1 MTDDHRLDEG
11 IRSLLGMAGADAP
24 TDTVPVHAIVTRHAR
39 SRVLVVAA
47 AVVLVLVGA
56 VVLTSGRDGQ
66 PQVAPATTPVAVSST
81 VAQSSGDPTVP
92 DGPLCTVPNIT
103 EYDEIGTMHTVMPN
117 EQPLDAYVT
126 VDSTGSFCSGDT
138 IVVSVTVHNRG
149 VATESVPT
157 RLILNGGPN
166 KYPVIEYP
174 PYPLQPGN
182 SRTET
187 FEVTLPAA
195 PPGNYVLGL
204 YGLGEGAPIT
214 LANPPLCDET
224 TLETTATADAAMG
237 THYAFITGTNVGTRD
252 CFIGAVRRVEN
263 YVDGIPNLLSNV
275 GGLDQ
280 PSLPPLQSHVLRPG
294 DRVGIVVSTTSSC
307 LDGTVVEQPIEVL
320 ALHMSMRGVT
330 PVTVDLRGVGVQ
342 SACDFSLSDWGVAPQ

>member
-1 MTDDHRLDEG
+1 MDLPE
-11 IRSLLGMAGADAP
+11 
-24 TDTVPVHAIVTRHAR
+24 
-39 SRVLVVAA
+39 
-47 AVVLVLVGA
+47 
-56 VVLTSGRDGQ
+56 
-66 PQVAPATTPVAVSST
+66 
-81 VAQSSGDPTVP
+81 P
-92 DGPLCTVPNIT
+92 DGPMTVST
-103 EYDEIGTMHTVMPN
+103 EPGASTVTMSWTGYASVYVHAGVNLRQAVTAPTLTSATYD
-117 EQPLDAYVT
+117 A
-126 VDSTGSFCSGDT
+126 STGALAVTATGMTTGDT

-307 LDGTVVEQPIEVL
+307 LDGFLVEQPIEVL

-342 SACDFSLSDWGVAPQ
+342 SACDFSLSDWGAAPQ